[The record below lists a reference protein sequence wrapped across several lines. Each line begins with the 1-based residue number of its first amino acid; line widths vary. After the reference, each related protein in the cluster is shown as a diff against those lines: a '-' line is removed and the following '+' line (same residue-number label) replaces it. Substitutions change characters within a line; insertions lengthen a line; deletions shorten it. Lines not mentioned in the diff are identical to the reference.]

1 MPLVPSVSEP
11 LDDSRCPA
19 GSSRVPGCKTPGWP
33 TMEENSE
40 NKPKEPKAKP
50 KAKASGR
57 KLQSKKGKDKGAKG
71 VLW

>member
-1 MPLVPSVSEP
+1 
-11 LDDSRCPA
+11 
-19 GSSRVPGCKTPGWP
+19 
-33 TMEENSE
+33 MEENSE